1 MREQVNK
8 QVIVWREDFENIPLN
23 TRFVEK
29 WGGHEII
36 YESSCPVLAESR
48 GNFRLGVFV
57 MYGDEI
63 VLRLDSGMKLSTQ
76 LIKRWAFLE

>member
-1 MREQVNK
+1 MTK
-8 QVIVWREDFENIPLN
+8 QIIEWREDFENIPLN

-29 WGGHEII
+29 WIDHEII
-36 YESSCPVLAESR
+36 YASSVPVLAESR
-48 GNFRLGVFV
+48 GNFRLGVFI

-63 VLRLDSGMKLSTQ
+63 VFRLDSGMKLSTQ

>member
-1 MREQVNK
+1 MTK
-8 QVIVWREDFENIPLN
+8 QIIEWREDFENIPLN

-29 WGGHEII
+29 WVDHEII

-63 VLRLDSGMKLSTQ
+63 VFRLDSGMKLSTQ
-76 LIKRWAFLE
+76 LVKRWAFLE